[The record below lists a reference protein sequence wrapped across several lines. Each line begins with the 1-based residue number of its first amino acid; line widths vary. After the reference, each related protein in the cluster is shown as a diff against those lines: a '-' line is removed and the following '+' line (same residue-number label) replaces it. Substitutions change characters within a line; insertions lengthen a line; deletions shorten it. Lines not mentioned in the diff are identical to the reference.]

1 MYNCFHIC
9 WVQFNGILLRNL
21 ISIIIVVFFFS
32 FSLWYLWLTLVSESC
47 WPHKMSWEKLLTPC
61 FPRVDEGFVLILP
74 FLKELS
80 KGMMRTKLMT
90 THSYV
95 CSRACVGW
103 VYDPRNLTLVESLK
117 ISPWVG
123 QWISCH
129 YASQGIQWEMG
140 GQTDMAPAFCF
151 FFTVFNISSQM
162 AEWIPHWSKTFSS
175 KTADWSVDHM
185 LNKTY
190 AYIIIS
196 PGTIL
201 VLLAN
206 QDVHT
211 YY

>member
-32 FSLWYLWLTLVSESC
+32 FSLWYLWLILVSESC

-117 ISPWVG
+117 ISQCNTSSSLRPFLIFYLNVNYTELNWMQDHTSLLLCHFWT
-123 QWISCH
+123 QWI
-129 YASQGIQWEMG
+129 I
-140 GQTDMAPAFCF
+140 
-151 FFTVFNISSQM
+151 
-162 AEWIPHWSKTFSS
+162 
-175 KTADWSVDHM
+175 
-185 LNKTY
+185 
-190 AYIIIS
+190 
-196 PGTIL
+196 
-201 VLLAN
+201 
-206 QDVHT
+206 
-211 YY
+211 